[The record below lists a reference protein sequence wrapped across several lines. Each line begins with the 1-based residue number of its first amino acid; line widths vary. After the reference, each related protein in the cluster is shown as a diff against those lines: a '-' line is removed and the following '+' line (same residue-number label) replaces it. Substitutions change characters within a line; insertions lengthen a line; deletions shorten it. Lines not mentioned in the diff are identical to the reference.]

1 MKDRIKCLLITPL
14 SEDFLPLRRL
24 IAEALQESGIEP
36 ALLEEEL
43 SAESASPEP
52 IVERVSKAIGRA
64 DFIIADLTGSNPN
77 VMYEVGLAHAMRKP
91 VLFILQR
98 NLQHSIPFDLRHQL
112 IYFYDPSA
120 PPDLMRDGIKKW
132 VWLNQKAA

>member
-1 MKDRIKCLLITPL
+1 MKDSIKCLLITPL

-43 SAESASPEP
+43 NVASASPEP
-52 IVERVSKAIGRA
+52 VVEKVSKAIGRA
-64 DFIIADLTGSNPN
+64 DFIIADLTGGNPN

-91 VLFILQR
+91 VLFIIQR
-98 NLQHSIPFDLRHQL
+98 DQQHRIPFDLRHQL
-112 IYFYDPSA
+112 FYAYDPSA
-120 PPDLMRDGIKKW
+120 PDLVRDGIKKW